1 MAAATRMD
9 ELERRDQLDEVL
21 RWRLRRLLQ
30 SGCTEDE
37 ARALAARP
45 EVDLHR
51 AVELL
56 ERGCPPELAV
66 RILT

>member
-1 MAAATRMD
+1 MAAATHTD
-9 ELERRDQLDEVL
+9 ELERRDELVEVL
-21 RWRLRRLLQ
+21 RWRQRRLLQ
-30 SGCTEDE
+30 SGYAEED

-45 EVDLHR
+45 DVDLHR

-66 RILT
+66 RIVG